1 MGREVELAKG
11 FFAFEMRLAALEDMA
26 FVFEMGILLFLKVLV
41 EAFEAAGDLIEVA
54 EYQFEF
60 EIGGVAERVDTAGG
74 VGNGRIVENAQ
85 DVGDG
90 VHFAERSK
98 QGGVA
103 RAVFLRPLQAADVHV
118 LHCRVGDFSRLVK
131 SGELVEARLG
141 NFGDADVSGRGGG
154 LGVEMGFRED
164 AEEGGFADLWQ
175 ADDAGLHEFGIVA

>member
-1 MGREVELAKG
+1 
-11 FFAFEMRLAALEDMA
+11 MRLAALEDVA
-26 FVFEMGILLFLKVLV
+26 FVLERGVFLFLEVLV